1 VQSESWLAA
10 LENDQASLGRTST
23 AERVAEIL
31 RTRIAEGSILPEERL
46 PEKEIVAA
54 LKVSRNT
61 LREAFRLLTHEH
73 LVTHRLNRGVFVRK
87 LTVDDVL
94 DLYRVRRIV
103 ECGAVRSLTRVPPL
117 HDVVAAVEEGERA
130 AKQSAWQNLG
140 TADIHFHSAIVALG
154 ESPRTDELM
163 QGVLAEL
170 RLVFHVVKDPRRFHE
185 PYLVRNRAILE
196 RLEARDTTGAEQL
209 LAQYLD
215 DARRQLVR
223 AYAEKITA

>member
-1 VQSESWLAA
+1 VQSESWLTG

-23 AERVAEIL
+23 AERVAELL
-31 RTRIAEGSILPEERL
+31 RTRIAEGSIQPEERL
-46 PEKEIVAA
+46 PEKEIVTA

-73 LVTHRLNRGVFVRK
+73 LITHELNRGVFVRK
-87 LTVDDVL
+87 LSVDDVL
-94 DLYRVRRIV
+94 DLYRVRKIV
-103 ECGAVRSLTRVPPL
+103 ECGAVRSLTRVPSL
-117 HDVVAAVEEGERA
+117 HDVAAAVEDGERA
-130 AKQSAWQNLG
+130 AKQSAWQDLG
-140 TADIHFHSAIVALG
+140 TANIHFHSAIVALA

-163 QGVLAEL
+163 KGILAEL
-170 RLVFHVVKDPRRFHE
+170 RLVFHVMKDPRRFHE

-196 RLEARDTTGAEQL
+196 RLESRDTAGAEHL

-223 AYAEKITA
+223 AYAETITA